1 MDIYVKIIEMLKSK
15 NCYVATM
22 ESCTGG
28 SVASEITNHSGASQV
43 LKFSAVTYSN
53 EYKIKMGVD
62 PKVIDEYSVY
72 SMETAVE
79 MAKNIA
85 IFAGAD
91 YGIGITGK
99 LNDPDPANDAGSNDE
114 IFICIYDKVLDQDY
128 CYKINA
134 LNITRKEN
142 KERIIEF
149 IGKNFLEVLSK
160 TYEKEEEKRKV
171 LN

>member
-1 MDIYVKIIEMLKSK
+1 MDIYVKIIEMLKNK

-62 PKVIDEYSVY
+62 ADVIDRYSVY

-79 MAKNIA
+79 MAKNISL
-85 IFAGAD
+85 FANAD

-99 LNDPDPANDAGSNDE
+99 LNDPDPANEAGSNDE
-114 IFICIYDKVLDQDY
+114 IFICIYDKAQEEEY
-128 CYKINA
+128 CFTMNA

-142 KERIIEF
+142 KERIIEA
-149 IGKNFLEVLSK
+149 IGNRFLEI
-160 TYEKEEEKRKV
+160 
-171 LN
+171 LNQELVNDLPVKKL

>member
-1 MDIYVKIIEMLKSK
+1 MDIYVKIIEELKNS

-62 PKVIDEYSVY
+62 AQVIDEFSVY
-72 SMETAVE
+72 SMETAIE
-79 MAKNIA
+79 MSRNIA
-85 IFAGAD
+85 LFAGAD

-99 LNDPDPANDAGSNDE
+99 LNDPDPANERGLDDE
-114 IFICIYDKVLDQDY
+114 IFISIYDRAED
-128 CYKINA
+128 INHGYTIKA
-134 LNITRKEN
+134 LNIPRKEN
-142 KERIIEF
+142 KEMIIEF
-149 IGKNFLEVLSK
+149 IGKNFLELLNRKKEDTKKKVLS
-160 TYEKEEEKRKV
+160 
-171 LN
+171 

>member
-1 MDIYVKIIEMLKSK
+1 MDIYVKIIEELKNS
-15 NCYVATM
+15 NSYVATM

-62 PKVIDEYSVY
+62 EQVIDQYSVY
-72 SMETAVE
+72 SMETAIE
-79 MAKNIA
+79 MAKNISF
-85 IFAGAD
+85 FANAD

-99 LNDPDPANDAGSNDE
+99 LNDPDPANERGLDDE
-114 IFICIYDKVLDQDY
+114 IFVSIYDKEEDLNHNY
-128 CYKINA
+128 SLKA
-134 LNITRKEN
+134 LNVPRRDN
-142 KERIIEF
+142 KEIIIEF
-149 IGKNFLEVLSK
+149 IGEHFLEILEMK
-160 TYEKEEEKRKV
+160 KDYTDHKKKV

>member
-1 MDIYVKIIEMLKSK
+1 MDVYVKIIEMLKNK

-62 PKVIDEYSVY
+62 PAIIDEFSVY

-79 MAKNIA
+79 MAHNISE
-85 IFAGAD
+85 FAQAD

-99 LNDPDPANDAGSNDE
+99 INDPDPANEAGLNDE
-114 IFICIYDKVLDQDY
+114 IFICIYDKNVDQEY
-128 CYKINA
+128 CFTMNA
-134 LNITRKEN
+134 LNITREEN
-142 KERIIEF
+142 KERIIET
-149 IGKNFLEVLSK
+149 IGNRFLD
-160 TYEKEEEKRKV
+160 V
-171 LN
+171 LNRELKEDSVVKKTLN